1 MHGASKS
8 CAHDADCAP
17 KGKMPSSDA
26 QQIANG
32 HAWPK
37 HRGDFPEFSTEAEFA
52 QHIDQILANPS
63 ASKSLARGR
72 AAFWDDKTKT
82 VVIRDPNSPD
92 LGTAF
97 KPSGGKAYFD
107 NLK

>member
-1 MHGASKS
+1 
-8 CAHDADCAP
+8 
-17 KGKMPSSDA
+17 MPSSDA

-37 HRGDFPEFSTEAEFA
+37 HGGDFPEFA
-52 QHIDQILANPS
+52 QHIDQIMANPS